1 MAKHTPI
8 LYTLAALVLLIVA
21 AGCNRKSNSTQ
32 TSQEADVY
40 KSLATKRINLPN
52 GWSLTPTGRSLDLD
66 DLPLNLVV
74 SPSKKYLA
82 VTNNGQ
88 STQSIMLIDA
98 KTEKLVDS
106 TKVAKAWLGLAF
118 SDDETR
124 LYASGGNDNK
134 ILVYKIENQKM
145 VPDEPIVL
153 GKPWPVKIS
162 PTGLCVD
169 DAKNRLYVV
178 TKEDSSLYICDT
190 KTRQVLRR
198 INVGNKAYTCVLSP
212 DKNELFVSI
221 WGGAKVV
228 LINTNTQAITA
239 EIATSKN
246 PNDLLL
252 TRDGKYLFVANGN
265 DNTVALIDVAKRQVV
280 ETLTS
285 SLFPDAPVGTTP
297 NGLALSDD
305 ENTLYIANADNNCL
319 AVFDVT
325 RKGKSQSSG
334 FIPTG
339 WYPTSVKVIGS
350 KVFVTNGKGFS
361 SRANPRGPNPV
372 KARTAQEVGPN
383 PQANPGP
390 VQYIGGLFKGTLS
403 IIDVPGTDVL
413 AAYSRLVYANTP
425 YTKTKELQAEG
436 EVGNPIPMRVGGN
449 GSSSRSPIK
458 YVFYII
464 KENRTYDQIL
474 GDMKEGNGDASLCLF
489 PEKITPNQHALAKEF
504 VLLDNFY
511 VDAEVS
517 ADGHNWS
524 SAAYAND
531 YIEKNW
537 VTSYGGRGGTY
548 DYEGSKEIAHP
559 RDGFIWNH
567 CQRAG
572 ISYRSYGWFA
582 DDAKANINVLEDH
595 FCPGFKGFNLAYL
608 DVKREEA
615 WEKDF
620 DELVAANKL
629 PKLNTLRFGNDHTS
643 GARVGMPTPEAA
655 IADNDLA
662 VGRFVEHLSK
672 SPIWNESVVFILE
685 DDAQNGPDHVDA
697 HRSIAFMA
705 GGYVKRGFV
714 DHTMYSTSGMLRT
727 MELILGL
734 KPMSQYDAAATP
746 MWRCFTKKTD
756 STPFKAREPGI
767 DINEKNVAVNR
778 NSKRSSLFNLT
789 HPDDIDDLVFSEIVW
804 QTVRGNNSIM
814 PAPRRGAFVRL
825 GKKGEGDEDDDD

>member
-134 ILVYKIENQKM
+134 ILVYKIESQKL

-169 DAKNRLYVV
+169 DAKNRLYVA

-239 EIATSKN
+239 EIATNKN

-285 SLFPDAPVGTTP
+285 SLFPNAPVGTTP

-319 AVFDVT
+319 AVFDVA
-325 RKGKSQSSG
+325 RKGHSQSSG

-339 WYPTSVKVIGS
+339 WYPTAVKVIGS

-361 SRANPRGPNPV
+361 SKANPRGPNPV

-559 RDGFIWNH
+559 RDGFIWDH
-567 CQRAG
+567 AQRAG

-582 DDAKANINVLEDH
+582 DEAKANINVLKDH
-595 FCPGFKGFNLAYL
+595 FCPGFKGFDMGYM
-608 DVKREEA
+608 DIKREEA

-629 PKLNTLRFGNDHTS
+629 PTLSTVRFGNDHTS

-655 IADNDLA
+655 VADNDLA

-705 GGYVKRGFV
+705 GGLVKRGFI

-756 STPFKAREPGI
+756 STPFKSREAGI

-804 QTVRGNNSIM
+804 QTVRGNNSVM

>member
-1 MAKHTPI
+1 MAKHTTI
-8 LYTLAALVLLIVA
+8 LYALGALVLLTLA
-21 AGCNRKSNSTQ
+21 ASCNRKSNSAQ

-40 KSLATKRINLPN
+40 KSLAAKRVNLPN
-52 GWSLTPTGRSLDLD
+52 GWSLTPTGRSLNLD

-98 KTEKLVDS
+98 KTEKLIDS
-106 TKVAKAWLGLAF
+106 TKVAKAYLGLAF

-134 ILVYKIENQKM
+134 ILVYKIENQKL
-145 VPDEPIVL
+145 VPGEAIVL

-190 KTRQVLRR
+190 KNRQVLRR
-198 INVGNKAYTCVLSP
+198 INVGNKAYTCTLSP
-212 DKNELFVSI
+212 DKNELFISI
-221 WGGAKVV
+221 WGGAKV
-228 LINTNTQAITA
+228 LMINTSTQAITA
-239 EIATSKN
+239 EIATNKN

-252 TRDGKYLFVANGN
+252 TRDGKYLYVANGN
-265 DNTVALIDVAKRQVV
+265 DNTVALIDVAKRQVI

-285 SLFPDAPVGTTP
+285 SLFPNAPVGTTP

-305 ENTLYIANADNNCL
+305 QNTLYIANADNNCL

-325 RKGKSQSSG
+325 RKGHSQSSG

-339 WYPTSVKVIGS
+339 WYPTAVEVIGS

-361 SRANPRGPNPV
+361 SKANPRGPNPV
-372 KARTAQEVGPN
+372 KSRTAQEVGPN
-383 PQANPGP
+383 PQANLGP

-436 EVGNPIPMRVGGN
+436 EAGNPIPMRVGGN
-449 GSSSRSPIK
+449 GPSSRSPIK

-489 PEKITPNQHALAKEF
+489 PQKITPNHHALAKQF

-559 RDGFIWNH
+559 RDGFIWDH
-567 CQRAG
+567 AQRAG

-582 DDAKANINVLEDH
+582 DDAKANVKVLDGH
-595 FCPGFKGFNLAYL
+595 FCPDFKGFNLGYL
-608 DVKREEA
+608 DVNREEV

-620 DELVAANKL
+620 DQLVAAGKV
-629 PKLNTLRFGNDHTS
+629 PALNTVRFGNDHTS

-655 IADNDLA
+655 VADNDLA

-727 MELILGL
+727 IELILGL

-746 MWRCFTKKTD
+746 MWRCFAKKAD
-756 STPFKAREPGI
+756 STPFKAQEAGVN
-767 DINEKNVAVNR
+767 INEKNVAVNR

-804 QTVRGNNSIM
+804 QTVRGERSVM

-825 GKKGEGDEDDDD
+825 GQKGEDDDDDDD

>member
-1 MAKHTPI
+1 MKRRPTF
-8 LYTLAALVLLIVA
+8 LYGSGALLALLLTVSCHRSSPSTVASEETETYKKLAAARV
-21 AGCNRKSNSTQ
+21 
-32 TSQEADVY
+32 
-40 KSLATKRINLPN
+40 NLPN
-52 GWSLTPTGRSLDLD
+52 GWALTPPGRSLDLD

-88 STQSIMLIDA
+88 STQSITLLDA
-98 KTEKLVDS
+98 ATEKILDTARVRKS
-106 TKVAKAWLGLAF
+106 WLGLAF
-118 SDDETR
+118 SDDEKH

-134 ILVYKIENQKM
+134 ILVYRIENQKL

-153 GKPWPVKIS
+153 SEPWPVKLS

-178 TKEDSSLYICDT
+178 TKEDSSLYITDT
-190 KTRQVLRR
+190 KTRQILHKL
-198 INVGNKAYTCVLSP
+198 NVGAAAYTCLLSP
-212 DKNELFVSI
+212 DKNELFVSL
-221 WGGAKVV
+221 WGGSSVLVIDVNAPKVV
-228 LINTNTQAITA
+228 AT
-239 EIATSKN
+239 IATNKN

-280 ETLTS
+280 ETLTT
-285 SLFPDAPVGTTP
+285 SLFPNAPVGTTP

-305 ENTLYIANADNNCL
+305 GNTLYIANADNNCL

-325 RKGKSQSSG
+325 QKGHSQSSG

-339 WYPTSVKVIGS
+339 WYPTAVKVIGS
-350 KVFVTNGKGFS
+350 KLFVTNGKGFS
-361 SRANPRGPNPV
+361 SKANPKGPNPV
-372 KARTAQEVGPN
+372 RTRIPQQVGPN
-383 PQANPGP
+383 PQANAGP

-403 IIDVPGTDVL
+403 IIDIPSNETL

-425 YTKTKELQAEG
+425 YTKSKELLSEG
-436 EVGNPIPMRVGGN
+436 EPGNPIPMRVGG
-449 GSSSRSPIK
+449 SLSPIK

-474 GDMKEGNGDASLCLF
+474 GDMPEGNGDASLCLF
-489 PEKITPNQHALAKEF
+489 PQKVTPNQHALAKEF

-531 YIEKNW
+531 YVEKNW

-548 DYEGSKEIAHP
+548 DYEGQKEIAHP
-559 RDGFIWNH
+559 RDGFIWDH

-572 ISYRSYGWFA
+572 ISFRSYGWFA
-582 DDAKANINVLEDH
+582 DNGPNIKTLAGH
-595 FCPGFKGFNLAYL
+595 YCPDFRGFNLAYQ
-608 DVKREEA
+608 DTKREEV

-620 DELVAANKL
+620 DALVAAGTL
-629 PKLNTLRFGNDHTS
+629 PKLNTIRLGNDHTS
-643 GARVGMPTPEAA
+643 GARIGLPTPDAA

-662 VGRFVEHLSK
+662 VGRLVEHLSK
-672 SPIWNESVVFILE
+672 SKIWNESVVFILE

-697 HRSIAFMA
+697 HRSIAFVA
-705 GGYVKRGFV
+705 GGLVKRRFV
-714 DHTMYSTSGMLRT
+714 DHTMYSTSGLLRT
-727 MELILGL
+727 IELILGM

-756 STPFKAREPGI
+756 STPFTAREAGI
-767 DINEKNVAVNR
+767 DINQKNVAVNR
-778 NSKRSSLFNLT
+778 NSKRSSLFDLT
-789 HPDDIDDLVFSEIVW
+789 RPDAIDDLVFSEIVW
-804 QTVRGNNSIM
+804 QTVRGKNSVM

-825 GKKGEGDEDDDD
+825 GKDIGEDDDDDD

>member
-1 MAKHTPI
+1 MAKNTTM
-8 LYTLAALVLLIVA
+8 LYTLGALVLLTVA

-40 KSLATKRINLPN
+40 KNLAAKRVNLPN

-74 SPSKKYLA
+74 SPSRKYLA

-106 TKVAKAWLGLAF
+106 TKVAKAYLGLTF

-124 LYASGGNDNK
+124 LYASGGNDNT
-134 ILVYKIENQKM
+134 ILVYKIENQKL

-169 DAKNRLYVV
+169 GAKNRLYVV

-198 INVGNKAYTCVLSP
+198 LNIGNKAYTCLLSP
-212 DKNELFVSI
+212 DKRELFVSL
-221 WGGAKVV
+221 WGGAKVLLV
-228 LINTNTQAITA
+228 NTDTQAITA
-239 EIATSKN
+239 EIATNKN

-252 TRDGKYLFVANGN
+252 TRNGKYLFVANGN
-265 DNTVALIDVAKRQVV
+265 DNTVALIDVAKRQVI

-285 SLFPDAPVGTTP
+285 SLFPNAPVGTTP

-305 ENTLYIANADNNCL
+305 ENILYIANADNNCL

-325 RKGKSQSSG
+325 RKGTSRSSG

-339 WYPTSVKVIGS
+339 WYPTAVKVIGS

-361 SRANPRGPNPV
+361 SKANPRGPNPV

-403 IIDVPGTDVL
+403 IIDVPGSDVL

-436 EVGNPIPMRVGGN
+436 EAGNPIPMRVGAP
-449 GSSSRSPIK
+449 SPIK

-474 GDMKEGNGDASLCLF
+474 GDIKDGNGDASLCLF
-489 PEKITPNQHALAKEF
+489 PQKITPNQHALAKEF

-559 RDGFIWNH
+559 RDGFIWDH
-567 CQRAG
+567 AQRAG

-582 DDAKANINVLEDH
+582 DDAKANIKVLEDH
-595 FCPGFKGFNLAYL
+595 FCPGFKGFNLGYL

-620 DELVAANKL
+620 DELVAAGKV
-629 PKLNTLRFGNDHTS
+629 PKLNTLRLGNDHTS
-643 GARVGMPTPEAA
+643 GARIGLPTPEAA

-697 HRSIAFMA
+697 HRSPAYMA
-705 GGYVKRGFV
+705 GGLVKRGFV

-746 MWRCFTKKTD
+746 MWRCFTKKMD
-756 STPFKAREPGI
+756 ITPFKSREVGI
-767 DINEKNVAVNR
+767 DINQKNVAVNR

-789 HPDDIDDLVFSEIVW
+789 RPDDIDDLVFSEIVW

-825 GKKGEGDEDDDD
+825 GKKEEGDDDDDD

>member
-1 MAKHTPI
+1 MANYSTLRYGFSLFLLLATAISCHRQSNSSQSSEEAETYKK
-8 LYTLAALVLLIVA
+8 LAA
-21 AGCNRKSNSTQ
+21 NR
-32 TSQEADVY
+32 V
-40 KSLATKRINLPN
+40 NLPN
-52 GWSLTPTGRSLDLD
+52 GWSLTPPGRSLDLD

-88 STQSIMLIDA
+88 STQSITLIDA
-98 KTEKLVDS
+98 STEQILD
-106 TKVAKAWLGLAF
+106 TAKVGKSYLGLAF
-118 SDDETR
+118 SADEQR

-134 ILVYKIENQKM
+134 ILVYKIENQKL

-169 DAKNRLYVV
+169 EAKNRIYIV
-178 TKEDSSLYICDT
+178 TKEDSSLYIADT
-190 KTRQVLRR
+190 QTKKVLFKL
-198 INVGNKAYTCVLSP
+198 NLGAAAYTCLLSP
-212 DKNELFVSI
+212 DKNELFVSL
-221 WGGAKVV
+221 WGGSKVLV
-228 LINTNTQAITA
+228 INVNTPAITA
-239 EIATSKN
+239 EIATNKN

-252 TRDGKYLFVANGN
+252 THDGKYLFVANGN
-265 DNTVALIDVAKRQVV
+265 DNTVALLDVAKRQII
-280 ETLTS
+280 ETLTT
-285 SLFPDAPVGTTP
+285 SLFPNAPLGTTP

-319 AVFDVT
+319 AVFDVS
-325 RKGKSQSSG
+325 RKGHSQSSG

-350 KVFVTNGKGFS
+350 TIFVTNGKGFS
-361 SRANPRGPNPV
+361 SKANPRGPNPV
-372 KARTAQEVGPN
+372 RTRTPQQVGPN

-390 VQYIGGLFKGTLS
+390 VQYIAGLFKGTLS
-403 IIDVPGTDVL
+403 IIDTPDSEIL

-425 YTKTKELQAEG
+425 YTKNKELQAEG
-436 EVGNPIPMRVGGN
+436 EAGNPIPMQVGGS
-449 GSSSRSPIK
+449 GMSSQSPIK

-474 GDMKEGNGDASLCLF
+474 GDMKEGNGDPALCLF
-489 PEKITPNQHALAKEF
+489 PEKVTPNQHALAKEF

-531 YIEKNW
+531 YVEKNW

-548 DYEGSKEIAHP
+548 DYEGQKEIAHP
-559 RDGFIWNH
+559 RDGFIWDH

-572 ISYRSYGWFA
+572 ISFRSYGWFV
-582 DDAKANINVLEDH
+582 DGKPNIKVLDGH
-595 FCPGFKGFNLAYL
+595 YCPDFKGFNLGYMDAR
-608 DVKREEA
+608 REEA
-615 WEKDF
+615 WEQDF
-620 DELVAANKL
+620 DALVATGKL
-629 PKLNTLRFGNDHTS
+629 PRLNTLRLGNDHTS
-643 GARVGMPTPEAA
+643 GAKVGLPTPDAA
-655 IADNDLA
+655 VADNDLA
-662 VGRFVEHLSK
+662 VGRMVEHLSK

-697 HRSIAFMA
+697 HRSIAFIA
-705 GGYVKRGFV
+705 GGFVKRGYI

-746 MWRCFTKKTD
+746 MWRCFNKKAD
-756 STPFKAREPGI
+756 STPFTARPAGV
-767 DINEKNVAVNR
+767 DINEKNVAINT

-789 HPDDIDDLVFSEIVW
+789 HPDDIDDLIFSEIVW
-804 QTVRGNNSIM
+804 QTVRGPKSVM

-825 GKKGEGDEDDDD
+825 GKAGDEEEDDDDD